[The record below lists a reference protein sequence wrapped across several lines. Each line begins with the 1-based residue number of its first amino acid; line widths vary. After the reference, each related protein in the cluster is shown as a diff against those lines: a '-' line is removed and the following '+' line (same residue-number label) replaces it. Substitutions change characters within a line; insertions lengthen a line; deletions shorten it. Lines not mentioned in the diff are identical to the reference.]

1 MDLILSRLGA
11 KAEGNTHPF
20 YPLMLPHGTIAQD
33 KLVDGAQSKIKEEV
47 AEVMEANTNIPAA
60 GLACVK
66 TQNKSVSPLSGPDAT
81 SHLRSDGM
89 PGSIVASCKTEIND
103 DVAVLMEANESIA
116 AFVKTEPGRTPATV
130 KTEPEIVELGNNID
144 EITEQTHA
152 RSIDSMSSFSCLYTD
167 PEPAH
172 STKKP
177 KKNPEKAKKIRKFA
191 QPIQYKNYDEN
202 KNRLLKLLSI
212 KPYAYPTKHK
222 KKTPKKPHP
231 LKGHVFN
238 VEFNNMVPSPGNPK
252 LMIPSSNPKYYQYIT
267 EFAGDVFKD
276 YLFLKCIN
284 HKSAKNNP
292 INCHARLT
300 VNLNTDKL
308 VTVNGPS

>member
-47 AEVMEANTNIPAA
+47 AEVMEANPNIPA
-60 GLACVK
+60 CVK
-66 TQNKSVSPLSGPDAT
+66 PQNEPVSGPDAT

-89 PGSIVASCKTEIND
+89 PGSILTSCKTEIND
-103 DVAVLMEANESIA
+103 DVAVVMETNESIT
-116 AFVKTEPGRTPATV
+116 AFVKTEPGRAPATV
-130 KTEPEIVELGNNID
+130 KTEPEIVEFGNNND

-152 RSIDSMSSFSCLYTD
+152 RSIDSMPSFSSLYTD

-172 STKKP
+172 STEKP
-177 KKNPEKAKKIRKFA
+177 KQNREKPKKIRKIA

-202 KNRLLKLLSI
+202 KNRSLKLLSI
-212 KPYAYPTKHK
+212 KPYAYPK
-222 KKTPKKPHP
+222 KAKQKTPKKPHP
-231 LKGHVFN
+231 LKGYVFN
-238 VEFNNMVPSPGNPK
+238 VEFNSMVPSPGNPK
-252 LMIPSSNPKYYQYIT
+252 LMIPSSNPKYYEYIT
-267 EFAGDVFKD
+267 ELSSDVFKD

-284 HKSAKNNP
+284 HKSAHKTTLSQNNP

-308 VTVNGPS
+308 ATVNGPS